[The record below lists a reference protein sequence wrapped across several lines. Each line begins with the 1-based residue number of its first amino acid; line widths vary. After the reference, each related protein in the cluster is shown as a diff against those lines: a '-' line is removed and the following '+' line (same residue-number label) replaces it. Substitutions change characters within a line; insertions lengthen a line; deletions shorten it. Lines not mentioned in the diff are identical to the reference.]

1 MSKIPKLMVNVN
13 IKPNLIEIQRDITI
27 SNISHMRIENIE
39 QLYERCNS
47 AVEYIK
53 ICPFMVYND
62 RPIIYVHS
70 LKFANQPTETIINRS
85 FYKSTGTSRND
96 ITIRDIWFPM
106 SDLGF
111 RQGSVFRGGKVTFYA
126 IIGKME
132 DEILVQLM
140 EELPFDMNADY
151 HTYYRFINENNTYVS
166 KILRNVITPEILS
179 TLPDHSADNI
189 DVLLSMYE
197 HYVCSEPIVLHI

>member
-13 IKPNLIEIQRDITI
+13 TPPDPIEIQRKYTI

-39 QLYERCNS
+39 RLYERCNS
-47 AVEYIK
+47 VVEYIK
-53 ICPFMVYND
+53 ICLFMIFSG
-62 RPIIYVHS
+62 RHIIYVHS
-70 LKFANQPTETIINRS
+70 LKFANQATETIINRS

-96 ITIRDIWFPM
+96 INIRDIWFPM

-111 RQGSVFRGGKVTFYA
+111 KRVRHEGSVARVCAA
-126 IIGKME
+126 ISKME
-132 DEILVQLM
+132 DEILIQLTDRM
-140 EELPFDMNADY
+140 PFDMNADY

-179 TLPDHSADNI
+179 TLPDHSD
-189 DVLLSMYE
+189 DDLDDLLSMYE
-197 HYVCSEPIVLHI
+197 HYVCSEPLVLYI